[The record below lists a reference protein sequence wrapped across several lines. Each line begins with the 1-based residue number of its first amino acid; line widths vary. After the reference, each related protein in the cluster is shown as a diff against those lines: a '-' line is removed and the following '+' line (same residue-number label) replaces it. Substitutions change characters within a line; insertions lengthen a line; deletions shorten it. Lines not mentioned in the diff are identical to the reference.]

1 MHCPLSIIVLHRFGQ
16 LYSKLGGENNRGWED
31 TVRSQIA
38 CSSHRSQE
46 ALIVFCVRPKIG
58 RAAGQNAN
66 RALWFGNN
74 NNWIPEIEACHLF
87 QLLLHSG
94 SPTVGRWKNE
104 KQRLLSVADH
114 TFVHQR
120 CRRKTLLKLYNR
132 VYFVN
137 SLPIPIALVVK
148 KHTHCIYLSNHQN

>member
-38 CSSHRSQE
+38 CSSHRSRE

-74 NNWIPEIEACHLF
+74 NNWIPEIVVWA
-87 QLLLHSG
+87 
-94 SPTVGRWKNE
+94 SPLSVGRWKNE

-137 SLPIPIALVVK
+137 SLLIPIALVVK
-148 KHTHCIYLSNHQN
+148 KTHTLYLSSSKTKIQF